1 MAALTLVARSQ
12 RCHGVSA
19 ALAEKLRTSNSPTGG
34 IQASPRDPGDT
45 YDLEMVA
52 SLRSRISAHVFELN
66 DNALGSRRYP
76 PFAQSSAPQ
85 YSKNYR
91 LTQMG
96 PSRIAL
102 LCECGKR
109 TSGDRP
115 VADRKALASTRLTVF
130 LSTGATC
137 MWTFITFRSCG
148 PYRAYW
154 PRRAGETCWPASPFG
169 PCGPAGPCGPSSPW
183 NSSPERR
190 RT

>member
-19 ALAEKLRTSNSPTGG
+19 ALAEKLRTSNSPTGR

-115 VADRKALASTRLTVF
+115 VADRKALASTRCRF
-130 LSTGATC
+130 LRNQTKPGCERAPPRTASGNEIRVAIWVLQIRRLPVC
-137 MWTFITFRSCG
+137 TFPSPSAASSASCC
-148 PYRAYW
+148 A
-154 PRRAGETCWPASPFG
+154 
-169 PCGPAGPCGPSSPW
+169 
-183 NSSPERR
+183 
-190 RT
+190 

>member
-19 ALAEKLRTSNSPTGG
+19 ALAEKLRTSNSPTGR
-34 IQASPRDPGDT
+34 IPRDPGDT

-76 PFAQSSAPQ
+76 PFAQSSTPQ

-154 PRRAGETCWPASPFG
+154 PRRASETSLNRPPFFYF
-169 PCGPAGPCGPSSPW
+169 
-183 NSSPERR
+183 RR
-190 RT
+190 G